1 MRTTREKFSSTVP
14 QCVSMIELKVE
25 DGEYEVNNLSICCF
39 QEHLSQF
46 LLTCET
52 SIGPKASLKMLVSS
66 TGNMMTT
73 SSSSRLWQLV
83 QFDSVLVEFIL
94 AATKSLPDY
103 RLQSAAL
110 ATRLLLEETD
120 NIDLQS
126 VMVNTM
132 QYNAIQCNT
141 M

>member
-1 MRTTREKFSSTVP
+1 MVVSTNGT
-14 QCVSMIELKVE
+14 M
-25 DGEYEVNNLSICCF
+25 F
-39 QEHLSQF
+39 
-46 LLTCET
+46 
-52 SIGPKASLKMLVSS
+52 
-66 TGNMMTT
+66 TT

-110 ATRLLLEETD
+110 ASRLLLEETD

-126 VMVNTM
+126 VMVMT
-132 QYNAIQCNT
+132 IE
-141 M
+141 

>member
-1 MRTTREKFSSTVP
+1 
-14 QCVSMIELKVE
+14 
-25 DGEYEVNNLSICCF
+25 
-39 QEHLSQF
+39 
-46 LLTCET
+46 
-52 SIGPKASLKMLVSS
+52 MLVSS

-120 NIDLQS
+120 NIDLES
-126 VMVNTM
+126 VMVM
-132 QYNAIQCNT
+132 AIQYSDT
-141 M
+141 LASI

>member
-14 QCVSMIELKVE
+14 QCVSMVELKVE
-25 DGEYEVNNLSICCF
+25 DGENEVNNLSIFCY
-39 QEHLSQF
+39 QEHLSHF

-52 SIGPKASLKMLVSS
+52 SIGPQATLKMLVSS
-66 TGNMMTT
+66 SGNMMTT

-120 NIDLQS
+120 NIDLES

-132 QYNAIQCNT
+132 IQ
-141 M
+141 

>member
-1 MRTTREKFSSTVP
+1 
-14 QCVSMIELKVE
+14 
-25 DGEYEVNNLSICCF
+25 
-39 QEHLSQF
+39 
-46 LLTCET
+46 
-52 SIGPKASLKMLVSS
+52 MLVSS

-126 VMVNTM
+126 IMVNTM
-132 QYNAIQCNT
+132 QYNATLACPLPLYNT
-141 M
+141 VVTPGLY

>member
-1 MRTTREKFSSTVP
+1 MF
-14 QCVSMIELKVE
+14 
-25 DGEYEVNNLSICCF
+25 YH
-39 QEHLSQF
+39 QEHLRHF

-73 SSSSRLWQLV
+73 SSSSRLWQLL

-103 RLQSAAL
+103 RLQSACL
-110 ATRLLLEETD
+110 ASRLLLEQPD
-120 NIDLQS
+120 NIDLES
-126 VMVNTM
+126 VLVNTV
-132 QYNAIQCNT
+132 QWP
-141 M
+141 